1 MLYNLTIS
9 RPTATPVGSLLTST
23 LSSFLPS
30 LRSPPRAKTEFFLR
44 IEYLWDLF
52 DKESIPLE
60 DFVRSHDADLE
71 HNPLSDFYINRT
83 SLSQAA
89 NPDHM

>member
-1 MLYNLTIS
+1 MKYYTVF
-9 RPTATPVGSLLTST
+9 T
-23 LSSFLPS
+23 
-30 LRSPPRAKTEFFLR
+30 FLR
-44 IEYLWDLF
+44 LKRDLWDLF
-52 DKESIPLE
+52 DKGSIPLE